1 MTQKILY
8 VFAHPDDETFT
19 CGGTIAHNTTLGF
32 HQILYCA
39 TQGDRG
45 KTGNPPVCTPEAL
58 GETRKHEL
66 TRAAQ
71 ILGIDQIIL
80 HDFGDGTLHQQPL
93 ERFVQDLVKYLEL
106 EQPDIIITFPPS
118 GISGHMDH
126 QVISKA
132 TLQAVE
138 QTTFP
143 TKLYYI
149 VIPESIAQ
157 NLSYQ
162 IHATPDE
169 WVSKV
174 IDVTPYLEKIGRAL
188 QEHKTQHLSIE
199 RVFPGVKEGNFEQI
213 RNKEYFQLVM
223 QR

>member
-1 MTQKILY
+1 MTQKIMY

-19 CGGTIAHNTTLGF
+19 CGGTIAHYATLGYQ
-32 HQILYCA
+32 QILYCA
-39 TQGDRG
+39 TYGDRG
-45 KTGNPPVCTPEAL
+45 KTGNPPVCSPEKLA
-58 GETRKHEL
+58 ETRKQEL

-71 ILGIDQIIL
+71 ILGLDQVIL
-80 HDFGDGTLHQQPL
+80 RDFGDGTLHEQPI
-93 ERFVQDLVKYLEL
+93 EKFVQDLVKYLEL
-106 EQPDIIITFPPS
+106 EQPDIIITFPPA
-118 GISGHMDH
+118 GISGHKDH

-132 TLQAVE
+132 TLQAVK
-138 QTTFP
+138 QTSFS

-174 IDVTPYLEKIGRAL
+174 MDVTPYLEKIGRAL
-188 QEHKTQHLSIE
+188 QEHKTQHLSVE
-199 RVFPGVKEGNFEQI
+199 RVYPEIKKGNFEQI

-223 QR
+223 QK